1 MKKRFVIIVIV
12 AVVLA
17 VIALVPIF
25 IPQSI
30 NLLPC
35 SFRTEL
41 YFNFVSSFSV
51 TLGTIA
57 SVMFL
62 LLTFTYEQHKFREL
76 EKERNHRKYME
87 LINTFLDRY
96 ESVKKKITYRG
107 KEGDDA
113 VEHFYEKIKEYF
125 GKDTVQV
132 TTIEALVPKLKK
144 AVDGSVFT
152 KGGFLNLYKRAVQSL
167 ALNIYQSQSKE
178 MIPFWEDNISSK
190 EKALL
195 FYLFKFY
202 FPESIEFKY
211 LLNNGF
217 LNSIDPK
224 VLISDNHIEWL

>member
-1 MKKRFVIIVIV
+1 MKKRFIIILTI
-12 AVVLA
+12 AVVFA
-17 VIALVPIF
+17 IFALVPICA
-25 IPQSI
+25 PQVI
-30 NLLPC
+30 DFLPYRYK
-35 SFRTEL
+35 SDL

-57 SVMFL
+57 SVLFL

-96 ESVKKKITYRG
+96 ESVKKKISYRG
-107 KEGDDA
+107 KVGDDA

-125 GKDTVQV
+125 GKETMQI
-132 TTIEALVPKLKK
+132 TSIEALVPKLKK

-167 ALNIYQSQSKE
+167 ALNIYQSKSKE

-202 FPESIEFKY
+202 FPES
-211 LLNNGF
+211 
-217 LNSIDPK
+217 
-224 VLISDNHIEWL
+224 H